1 MRDRFDRDIDYI
13 RFSITDR
20 CNLRCQYCMPQGVP
34 LGCHQDLLTFEE
46 FLQVAQAAVELG
58 VTRFKVTGGE
68 PLVRRGC
75 LDFLRRLKALPGV
88 EQVTLTTNG
97 VLLAPL
103 VPALKEMGLDG
114 VNISLDDPTPAGF
127 RAITGFDLLPPVLE
141 GLSACV
147 AAGLRTKLNC
157 VLLPGCEGRLPA
169 MAAFAQGQPVDVRF
183 IEVMPIG
190 EGARHPG
197 PTQEQALAILPA
209 ALAGPPA
216 GGGGPRQRPRPLLRQ
231 CGPHR
236 PHRHDRRGEP
246 QVLRRVQP
254 GAAHQHRGTQALPL
268 LRGGRRPAGRPPG
281 QRPGGSS
288 KQVPG
293 RRHLEQTPGPLLRQR
308 GPITERK
315 NMSENR
321 RITTIGKSDR
331 HMYQPRPGHPKAP
344 GARRPL
350 YGGVGHRRGCPRGQ
364 LAPAGEFALRG

>member
-1 MRDRFDRDIDYI
+1 MRDRFDRTIDYI

-141 GLSACV
+141 GLSASWRRASGPSSTAC
-147 AAGLRTKLNC
+147 C
-157 VLLPGCEGRLPA
+157 SPA
-169 MAAFAQGQPVDVRF
+169 V
-183 IEVMPIG
+183 
-190 EGARHPG
+190 
-197 PTQEQALAILPA
+197 
-209 ALAGPPA
+209 
-216 GGGGPRQRPRPLLRQ
+216 
-231 CGPHR
+231 
-236 PHRHDRRGEP
+236 
-246 QVLRRVQP
+246 
-254 GAAHQHRGTQALPL
+254 
-268 LRGGRRPAGRPPG
+268 RGGCPPWPPLP
-281 QRPGGSS
+281 RASRWTCASS
-288 KQVPG
+288 
-293 RRHLEQTPGPLLRQR
+293 R
-308 GPITERK
+308 
-315 NMSENR
+315 
-321 RITTIGKSDR
+321 
-331 HMYQPRPGHPKAP
+331 
-344 GARRPL
+344 
-350 YGGVGHRRGCPRGQ
+350 
-364 LAPAGEFALRG
+364 

>member
-103 VPALKEMGLDG
+103 V
-114 VNISLDDPTPAGF
+114 
-127 RAITGFDLLPPVLE
+127 LE

-147 AAGLRTKLNC
+147 AAGIRTKLNC
-157 VLLPGCEGRLPA
+157 VLLPGCEERLPA
-169 MAAFAQGQPVDVRF
+169 MAAFAQSQPVDVRF

-197 PTQEQALAILPA
+197 PTQEQALAILRRRWPDLRPVEETRGNGPA
-209 ALAGPPA
+209 HYYASAGLVGRIGMIDAVSHKFCA
-216 GGGGPRQRPRPLLRQ
+216 GCNRVRLTSTGVLKPCLCYGEGADLRAVL
-231 CGPHR
+231 
-236 PHRHDRRGEP
+236 RGSTPGELK
-246 QVLRRVQP
+246 QVLAAAIWNKPQAHCFDS
-254 GAAHQHRGTQALPL
+254 GA
-268 LRGGRRPAGRPPG
+268 
-281 QRPGGSS
+281 S
-288 KQVPG
+288 
-293 RRHLEQTPGPLLRQR
+293 
-308 GPITERK
+308 ITEHK
-315 NMSENR
+315 NMSE
-321 RITTIGKSDR
+321 IG
-331 HMYQPRPGHPKAP
+331 G
-344 GARRPL
+344 
-350 YGGVGHRRGCPRGQ
+350 
-364 LAPAGEFALRG
+364 

>member
-169 MAAFAQGQPVDVRF
+169 MAAFAQDQPVDVRF

-197 PTQEQALAILPA
+197 PTQEQALAIL
-209 ALAGPPA
+209 
-216 GGGGPRQRPRPLLRQ
+216 RQRWPDLHPVEEVRGNGPAHYYASAGLVGRIGMIDAVSHKFCAGCNRVRLTSTGVLKPCLCYGEGADLRAVL
-231 CGPHR
+231 
-236 PHRHDRRGEP
+236 RGSAPGELK
-246 QVLRRVQP
+246 QVLAAAIWNKPQANCFDS
-254 GAAHQHRGTQALPL
+254 GA
-268 LRGGRRPAGRPPG
+268 
-281 QRPGGSS
+281 S
-288 KQVPG
+288 
-293 RRHLEQTPGPLLRQR
+293 
-308 GPITERK
+308 ITEHK
-315 NMSENR
+315 NMSE
-321 RITTIGKSDR
+321 IG
-331 HMYQPRPGHPKAP
+331 G
-344 GARRPL
+344 
-350 YGGVGHRRGCPRGQ
+350 
-364 LAPAGEFALRG
+364 

>member
-103 VPALKEMGLDG
+103 VPALKAMGLDG

-127 RAITGFDLLPPVLE
+127 QAITGFDLLPPVLE

-197 PTQEQALAILPA
+197 PTQEQALAIL
-209 ALAGPPA
+209 
-216 GGGGPRQRPRPLLRQ
+216 RQRWPDLRPVEEIRGNGPAHYYASAGLIGRIGMIDAVSHKFCGGCNRVRLTSTGVLKPCLCYGEGADLRAVL
-231 CGPHR
+231 
-236 PHRHDRRGEP
+236 RGSAPGELK
-246 QVLRRVQP
+246 QVLAAAIWNKPQAHCFDS
-254 GAAHQHRGTQALPL
+254 GAR
-268 LRGGRRPAGRPPG
+268 
-281 QRPGGSS
+281 
-288 KQVPG
+288 
-293 RRHLEQTPGPLLRQR
+293 
-308 GPITERK
+308 ITERK
-315 NMSENR
+315 NMSE
-321 RITTIGKSDR
+321 IG
-331 HMYQPRPGHPKAP
+331 G
-344 GARRPL
+344 
-350 YGGVGHRRGCPRGQ
+350 
-364 LAPAGEFALRG
+364 

>member
-1 MRDRFDRDIDYI
+1 MRDRFDRTIDYI

-75 LDFLRRLKALPGV
+75 LDFLRRLKSLPGV

-103 VPALKEMGLDG
+103 VPALKAMGLDG

-197 PTQEQALAILPA
+197 PTQEQALA
-209 ALAGPPA
+209 
-216 GGGGPRQRPRPLLRQ
+216 
-231 CGPHR
+231 
-236 PHRHDRRGEP
+236 
-246 QVLRRVQP
+246 
-254 GAAHQHRGTQALPL
+254 
-268 LRGGRRPAGRPPG
+268 
-281 QRPGGSS
+281 
-288 KQVPG
+288 
-293 RRHLEQTPGPLLRQR
+293 LLRQR
-308 GPITERK
+308 WPDLHPVEEIRGNGPAHYYASAGLIGRIGMIDAVSHKFCAGCNRVRLTSTGVLKPCLCYGEGADLRAVLRGSAPGELKQVLAAAIWNKPQAHCFDSGVRITERK
-315 NMSENR
+315 NMSE
-321 RITTIGKSDR
+321 IG
-331 HMYQPRPGHPKAP
+331 G
-344 GARRPL
+344 
-350 YGGVGHRRGCPRGQ
+350 
-364 LAPAGEFALRG
+364 